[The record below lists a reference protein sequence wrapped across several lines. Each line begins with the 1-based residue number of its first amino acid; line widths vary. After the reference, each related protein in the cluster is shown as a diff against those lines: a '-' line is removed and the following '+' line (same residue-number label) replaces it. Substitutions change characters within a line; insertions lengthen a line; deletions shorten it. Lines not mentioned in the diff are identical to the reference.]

1 MTDKVPLYIVGMPK
15 DEFGA
20 ELIRQK
26 LENVLERLSK
36 VYSKIDEA
44 RVTIE
49 IQNVDGKRH
58 SYDVSILI
66 KTARKIH
73 SYSESGWELSTVCE
87 KLGQKLLNTLTKRD
101 DKRRKVSIRKN
112 ISDLIE
118 EQ

>member
-1 MTDKVPLYIVGMPK
+1 MTDEVPLYILGMPK
-15 DEFGA
+15 EEFGA

-49 IQNVDGKRH
+49 IQSVDGKRH

-73 SYSESGWELSTVCE
+73 WYNESGWELSTVCE
-87 KLGQKLLNTLTKRD
+87 KLGQKLLNTLTKHD
-101 DKRRKVSIRKN
+101 DKRIKLSIRKN
-112 ISDLIE
+112 VSNLIE
-118 EQ
+118 E

>member
-1 MTDKVPLYIVGMPK
+1 MTDEVPLYIVGMPK

-36 VYSKIDEA
+36 SYSKIDEA

-58 SYDVSILI
+58 SYEVSILI

-73 SYSESGWELSTVCE
+73 WYNESGWELSTVCE
-87 KLGQKLLNTLTKRD
+87 KLGQKLLNTLSKRD
-101 DKRRKVSIRKN
+101 DKRRKISIRKN
-112 ISDLIE
+112 ISNLIE
-118 EQ
+118 EL